1 MAMDTYKVVVVKWG
15 KDGRATTPIPGAKWK
30 AESLAKKEMRELQ
43 SKTNMVQYAIE
54 KRISK

>member
-1 MAMDTYKVVVVKWG
+1 MDTYKVVVVKWG

-43 SKTNMVQYAIE
+43 SKTNMVQYAVE